1 MVVGSRTQVING
13 TADKTAGGLEKKDLK
28 YSGDRIISKAQQKAA
43 KVNPALAMWR
53 EAVQKAGGLKQ
64 GKFVPIKGAL
74 LKKARTKF
82 AQMKK
87 KAGM

>member
-1 MVVGSRTQVING
+1 MVVGSRAQVMNG
-13 TADKTAGGLEKKDLK
+13 TADKTAGGLVKKDLK
-28 YSGDRIISKAQQKAA
+28 YAGDRIVSKDQQKAG
-43 KVNPALAMWR
+43 KVNPGLTMWR
-53 EAVQKAGGLKQ
+53 EAVQKVGGLKP